1 MMKSENMGVTK
12 IMDMA
17 ELGAIKEFIPDTLNF
32 CLPGIFASLPA
43 QSGQKCLR
51 SEPQKTEIYSGT
63 SIKAE
68 I

>member
-1 MMKSENMGVTK
+1 MGVTK

-51 SEPQKTEIYSGT
+51 SEPQKTEI
-63 SIKAE
+63 
-68 I
+68 